1 MAHSNWEKEKIKAI
15 YKVGLAIEKSMKN
28 NSVSWIWNQ
37 WEVIR
42 KPHWAWKCGKEVI
55 GTKDK

>member
-28 NSVSWIWNQ
+28 NSVS
-37 WEVIR
+37 
-42 KPHWAWKCGKEVI
+42 
-55 GTKDK
+55 